1 MATIQELEQALVR
14 ADAAGDMD
22 AARKLAAAVKQARQ
36 DPVNQIPGSQVPGT
50 TAQAPEPSMGQQIL
64 GAGEAA
70 LTMATGATGGAIGTI
85 GGAVRGIGQ
94 SIVYDKFGTPE
105 GVKMAQ
111 DSAAQGAQALTYS
124 PRTQAGQNQ
133 VQAVGQL
140 MQDVVPPVLPMMAA
154 PGNITNAVKAAA
166 PMAALGAQR
175 AAAPIARAVQAVSQ
189 KVTGAPSGAR
199 PLAAG
204 RSAGAAGTNLD
215 AQRIAMAES
224 LPVPLTGQA
233 ALTKGQAT
241 RDAGTIKFEKEIM
254 QQGENGAPIRTRI
267 ENQSDVL
274 NRNFQTLVDRIDP
287 ATTEI
292 RDLGKSV
299 DSALK
304 NKMGVANKRISDA
317 YKRAREAGE
326 MEAPVQ
332 LAPLVPV
339 LDDLD
344 RFAGVASNVNSIR
357 REAIRLGAVQDSGNG
372 LAPGVIT
379 LDQSELLRQFVNQA
393 TDWTDKRQ
401 SMVAKRVN
409 ESIDVAM
416 DGVGGE
422 AYKAARKLKTDYMRE
437 FENVGLTKKLTT
449 TKRGTDERRVA
460 YSDVFETIIVDSPLE
475 EMNKLRRTLITE
487 GPNGK
492 QAWNDLKAKGIEY
505 IKEKS
510 SSRSSTDQR
519 GVETLSVDKLS
530 GVIDKLDKEGKLE
543 SLYGKS
549 QAQTLRDLAELS
561 KVIYT
566 APPGVINTSGTAS
579 ALMQA
584 LNSGADIGGTFLL
597 TGLPIPAKEIL
608 KQSAKYIKNRET
620 RKRIEESLNYTKDKP

>member
-1 MATIQELEQALVR
+1 MATIQELEQALIR

-50 TAQAPEPSMGQQIL
+50 TAQPPEPSMGQQVL

-70 LTMATGATGGAIGTI
+70 LTMATGATTGAAGMIGGAI
-85 GGAVRGIGQ
+85 RGIGQ

-111 DSAAQGAQALTYS
+111 DSATQGAQALTYS
-124 PRTQAGQNQ
+124 PRTQAGQQQ
-133 VQAVGQL
+133 VQAVGEL
-140 MQDVVPPVLPMMAA
+140 MQDVIPPVLPMMAA
-154 PGNITNAVKAAA
+154 PGNITNAIKASA

-175 AAAPIARAVQAVSQ
+175 AAAPVARAVQAVSQ
-189 KVTGAPSGAR
+189 KVSGKPSGQ

-299 DSALK
+299 DSVLK
-304 NKMGVANKRISDA
+304 NKMGVANRRISDA
-317 YKRAREAGE
+317 YKKAREAGE
-326 MEAPVQ
+326 MEAPIELTP
-332 LAPLVPV
+332 LAPV

-357 REAIRLGAVQDSGNG
+357 REAIRLGAVSDSGNG
-372 LAPGVIT
+372 LTPRVIT

-409 ESIDVAM
+409 ESIDIAM
-416 DGVGGE
+416 DGAGGE

-519 GVETLSVDKLS
+519 GIETLSVDKLN

-543 SLYGKS
+543 SLYGKK

-620 RKRIEESLNYTKDKP
+620 RQRIEESLNYTKEKP